1 LPALKLFTFPMFKR
15 INILPQWAI
24 FFIDIFISIAALFI
38 SYMVRNEFS
47 FNQIDKTI
55 FFKNSVILVS
65 LCVPIFIFL
74 KTYAGII
81 RLTTI
86 QDAVRIFVAVVL
98 INAGFVVVY
107 LIASVFFHKSFI
119 SITTL
124 VINGFVGFV
133 MLIIYR
139 LAIKHFFSYFKNL
152 KIDNKNVI
160 IYGANEEGIGTRRT
174 LEQDQQ
180 IHYRITAFIDYDVT
194 KTKKVVDGINTYHP
208 SDLPKLILQEKVD
221 ELIIA
226 SETLSAEKKNEL
238 IDICLDKGVK
248 VLHTP
253 PIRTWVNGQ
262 LSTRQIHKVTIE
274 ELLERESI
282 PTNDAVIEAQV
293 KNKRILITGAAGS
306 IGHEL
311 VRQLARFNPEV
322 IILVDTAETALYEL
336 ELSLK
341 TQFKNKQFRYFVAD
355 VRNYRRIEN
364 IFRECKPHHVYHAAA
379 YKHVPL
385 MELHPYE
392 AVATNVI
399 GTKNIADLAV
409 KYSVEKF
416 VLVSS
421 DKVAHPSSVVSA
433 TQRIAEIYV
442 QSLYRHLNQK
452 KGRENS
458 IDETGDEKHSVTQ
471 FITTRFGT
479 VLGSNG
485 SVIPRF
491 AAQIKHGGPV
501 TVTHP
506 DISRYFIT
514 IPEACQ
520 LILEAGSL
528 GRGGEVFVFSMGN
541 MIRILD
547 LANKMIRLSGLI
559 PGVDIEIKY
568 TGLRPGEKLHE
579 ELFDAAEYVTHT
591 HHDQILIA
599 TVKEYNYEEVV
610 EDMNSLITMIQF
622 AKDELEIIKMM
633 RKMVPEYLN
642 NHSVYENGE

>member
-1 LPALKLFTFPMFKR
+1 MFKR

-107 LIASVFFHKSFI
+107 LVASIFFHKSFI

-160 IYGANEEGIGTRRT
+160 IYGANDEGIETRRT

-180 IHYRITAFIDYDVT
+180 IHYRVTAFIDNDVT
-194 KTKKVVDGINTYHP
+194 KTKMVVDGINIYHS
-208 SDLPKLILQEKVD
+208 SDLPKLIQQGKVD

-226 SETLSAEKKNEL
+226 SETLSTEKKNEI

-248 VLHTP
+248 VLLTP
-253 PIRTWVNGQ
+253 PVKTWVNGQ
-262 LSTRQIHKVTIE
+262 LSGRQIQKVKIE
-274 ELLERESI
+274 ELLERKFI
-282 PTNDAVIEAQV
+282 LTNDAAIESQM

-306 IGHEL
+306 IGQEL
-311 VRQLARFNPEV
+311 IRQLTRFNPEV
-322 IILVDTAETALYEL
+322 IILVDMAETALYEL
-336 ELSLK
+336 EL
-341 TQFKNKQFRYFVAD
+341 TFREQFKNKQFRYFIAD
-355 VRNYRRIEN
+355 IRNYRRIEN
-364 IFRECKPHHVYHAAA
+364 IFKECKPHYVYHAAA
-379 YKHVPL
+379 YKHVSI

-399 GTKNIADLAV
+399 GTKNIADLSV

-421 DKVAHPSSVVSA
+421 DKVVDPSSVVSA
-433 TQRIAEIYV
+433 TKRIAEIYV
-442 QSLYRHLNQK
+442 QSLYSHLNQK
-452 KGRENS
+452 KGKENTT
-458 IDETGDEKHSVTQ
+458 DEAEIEKHPGTK
-471 FITTRFGT
+471 FLITRFGA

-491 AAQIKHGGPV
+491 AAQIKQGGPV

-506 DISRYFIT
+506 DMSRYFIT
-514 IPEACQ
+514 IHEACQ
-520 LILEAGSL
+520 LILEAASMGK
-528 GRGGEVFVFSMGN
+528 GGEVFVFNMGN
-541 MIRILD
+541 SIRILD
-547 LANKMIRLSGLI
+547 LANKMIRLSGLT
-559 PGVDIEIKY
+559 PGVDIDIKY

-579 ELFDAAEYVTHT
+579 ELFDTAEYITRT
-591 HHDQILIA
+591 YHDQILIA
-599 TVKEYNYEEVV
+599 AVKEYSYEEVV
-610 EDMNSLITMIQF
+610 EDMNSLITLIQF
-622 AKDELEIIKMM
+622 AKDEMDIIRMM
-633 RKMVPEYLN
+633 KKMVPEYQSN
-642 NHSVYENGE
+642 SSVYEGVDQIGVDRKI